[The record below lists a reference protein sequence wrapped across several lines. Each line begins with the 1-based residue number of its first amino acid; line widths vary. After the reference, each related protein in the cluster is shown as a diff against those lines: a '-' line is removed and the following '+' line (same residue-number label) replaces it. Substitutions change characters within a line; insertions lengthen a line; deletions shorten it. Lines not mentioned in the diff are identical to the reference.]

1 MPLTQYYH
9 IATIFK
15 GLSIYTMVS
24 TNESKID
31 ISNTDAIYQYFSTK

>member
-15 GLSIYTMVS
+15 GLSIYTMAS

-31 ISNTDAIYQYFSTK
+31 ICNIDTI